1 MTCFDEGDDVKYL
14 PLLATTATAV
24 LLSACAGQP
33 MQAGVQNVGTS
44 QKTAPV
50 VAQCIAQA
58 WADKTQQPITTQSIL
73 ANNQAADV
81 LLPGQPPG
89 GAAAVVRPSWQGSGT
104 WVGLRQG
111 SGADT
116 SAAASDIQA
125 CL

>member
-1 MTCFDEGDDVKYL
+1 MKYL
-14 PLLATTATAV
+14 PLIAVTAAAV
-24 LLSACAGQP
+24 LLGACAGP
-33 MQAGVQNVGTS
+33 GMQAGVQSIGTS

-50 VAQCIAQA
+50 VTQCIAQS
-58 WADKTQQPITTQSIL
+58 WADKTQQPITTQSVL

-89 GAAAVVRPSWQGSGT
+89 GAAAVVRPNWQGSGT
-104 WVGLRQG
+104 WVGLRSA

-116 SAAASDIQA
+116 SAAAGGIQA

>member
-1 MTCFDEGDDVKYL
+1 MRFDEGDDVKYL

-24 LLSACAGQP
+24 LLSACAGPGMQP
-33 MQAGVQNVGTS
+33 GVQSVGTS
-44 QKTAPV
+44 QKAAPV
-50 VAQCIAQA
+50 VSQCIAQA

-89 GAAAVVRPSWQGSGT
+89 GAAAVVRPNWQGSGT
-104 WVGLRQG
+104 WVGLR
-111 SGADT
+111 SANGADT
-116 SAAASDIQA
+116 SAAAGDIQA

>member
-1 MTCFDEGDDVKYL
+1 VKYL
-14 PLLATTATAV
+14 PLLATTAAAV
-24 LLSACAGQP
+24 MLTACAGQQ
-33 MQAGVQNVGTS
+33 MQPGVQNVGTS
-44 QKTAPV
+44 QKAPPV

-58 WADKTQQPITTQSIL
+58 WADKSQQPVTTQSVL
-73 ANNQAADV
+73 ANNAAADV

-89 GAAAVVRPSWQGSGT
+89 GAGAVVRPAWTGSGT

-116 SAAASDIQA
+116 SAAASDIQG